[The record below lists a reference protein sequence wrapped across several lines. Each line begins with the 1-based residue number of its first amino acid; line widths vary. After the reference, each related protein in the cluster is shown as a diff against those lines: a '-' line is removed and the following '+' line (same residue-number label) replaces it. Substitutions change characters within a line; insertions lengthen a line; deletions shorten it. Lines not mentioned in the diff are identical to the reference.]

1 MSSTDFV
8 FKKTA
13 IFTHRK
19 SYKMKQ
25 TLKILII
32 LFQTFVA
39 LQLSAQPSIQFSE
52 GNLNAAFEQSKR
64 EQKLVCLLCYAS
76 WCPHC
81 TYMKE
86 SVFNKA
92 EVANYYNKHFI
103 CVQQD
108 MEKGIGPELHKKFI
122 ITSYPTFIFM
132 DSNQNVIYRTAGE
145 FSVQT
150 FIQEAR
156 NALIPEKQ
164 LPTLKQKFEADIS
177 NSNNCYNYLRALKKG
192 GIDYSD
198 VVTSYFAT
206 QSDKQLL
213 SEVNWRIFSNAINDL
228 NTREYQ
234 FVLKHLKDYEIIASG
249 ERVRKKLIYTAKS
262 VLIPLVEKNDTAA
275 YRINRQQFS
284 DIHSFQIDS
293 LIFTKDLV
301 LYKYNENWTEYQKT
315 TLLSTEKFVWNDYDL
330 LKQIADIY
338 QKNITD
344 TEAITKAIKWIKHS
358 LTLHTEYGSYL
369 IGAKLYRKLNNT
381 TDALSMVKSAE
392 KEAVKY
398 DWNHTEA
405 DQLLKELEHK

>member
-1 MSSTDFV
+1 
-8 FKKTA
+8 
-13 IFTHRK
+13 
-19 SYKMKQ
+19 MKQ
-25 TLKILII
+25 TIKTIII
-32 LFQTFVA
+32 LLQTFVA

-81 TYMKE
+81 AYMKE

-92 EVANYYNKHFI
+92 EVAGYYNKHFI
-103 CVQQD
+103 CMQQD
-108 MEKGIGPELHKKFI
+108 MEKSIGPELHKKFI

-150 FIQEAR
+150 FIQEGK

-177 NSNNCYNYLRALKKG
+177 NSNNCYNYLKALKKG
-192 GIDYSD
+192 GINYSD

-206 QSDKQLL
+206 QTDKQLL

-234 FVLKHLKDYEIIASG
+234 FVLKHLKDYEIITSG
-249 ERVRKKLIYTAKS
+249 ERVRKKLIYTAKL
-262 VLIPLVEKNDTAA
+262 VLIPLVEKNDTSG

-293 LIFTKDLV
+293 LIFTKDLA

-315 TLLSTEKFVWNDYDL
+315 TLFSIEKFVWNDYDL
-330 LKQIADIY
+330 LKQIADTY

-344 TEAITKAIKWIKHS
+344 KEALTKAIKWIKHS
-358 LTLHTEYGSYL
+358 ISLHAEYGSY
-369 IGAKLYRKLNNT
+369 IVGAKLYRKLDRT
-381 TDALSMVKSAE
+381 SDALSMVKLAE
-392 KEAVKY
+392 KEAAKY